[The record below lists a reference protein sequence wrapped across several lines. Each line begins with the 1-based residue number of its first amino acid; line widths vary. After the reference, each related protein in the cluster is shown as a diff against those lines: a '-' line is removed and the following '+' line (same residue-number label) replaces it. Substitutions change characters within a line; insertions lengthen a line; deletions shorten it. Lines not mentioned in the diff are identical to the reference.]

1 MKAMTKSWLV
11 EKGVNISRK
20 LDGTNQSNYA
30 LMASMDKSAIVG
42 FAFSALKPSLANK
55 I

>member
-11 EKGVNISRK
+11 EKVWAVKRK
-20 LDGTNQSNYA
+20 LDDTDQSNYA
-30 LMASMDKSAIVG
+30 LMASVDKSEIVG
-42 FAFSALKPSLANK
+42 LAFSALKPNLANK